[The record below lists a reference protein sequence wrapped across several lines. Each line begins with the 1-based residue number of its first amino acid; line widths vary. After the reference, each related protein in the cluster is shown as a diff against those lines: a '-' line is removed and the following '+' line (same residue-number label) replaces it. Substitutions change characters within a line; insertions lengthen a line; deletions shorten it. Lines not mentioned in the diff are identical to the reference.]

1 MKRLILSL
9 ASVLCCLMAMQA
21 ENPGLKIFAHRGCW
35 SKTPEGVFMI
45 PENSPA
51 AVREARRNGYLG
63 IECDVRYTK
72 DRKMV
77 VLHDSKLNR
86 TARRSSDYSK
96 LDKPVRLADL
106 TFEEL
111 RRDYVLESTDSTLR
125 TPVPTL
131 EEILLECKK
140 QGMIPML
147 HSSVEES
154 YELAQKMFGNRW
166 ICFTTSYDNLLKVRE
181 YSDCVILLSIK
192 GGTAAETI
200 EKLQKIGG
208 KCGISSMNYNL
219 YTESFCRAITDAG
232 YEVQVSI
239 FPTEEEAKALKN
251 GITYILTDHR
261 LYTRKER
268 RRLR

>member
-9 ASVLCCLMAMQA
+9 ALMLCCLVAMQA
-21 ENPGLKIFAHRGCW
+21 KNPGLKVFAHRGCW
-35 SKTPEGVFMI
+35 SKTPEGVFVI
-45 PENSPA
+45 PENSTA
-51 AVREARRNGYLG
+51 AVREARRNGYVG

-72 DRKMV
+72 DKKMV

-86 TARRSSDYSK
+86 TARKSSDYSK
-96 LDKPVRLADL
+96 LDKPVRLSDL

-111 RRDYVLESTDSTLR
+111 RRDYVLESEDSTLR

-131 EEILLECKK
+131 EEILVECKR

-154 YELAQKMFGNRW
+154 YALAQKMFGNRW
-166 ICFTTSYDNLLKVRE
+166 VCFTTSYDNLLRVRE
-181 YSDCVILLSIK
+181 FSDCVILFSIK
-192 GGTAAETI
+192 GETAAETI
-200 EKLQKIGG
+200 GKLQKIGG
-208 KCGISSMNYNL
+208 RCGISSMNYSL
-219 YTESFCRAITDAG
+219 YTEPFCKAMTDAG
-232 YEVQVSI
+232 YEVQASI
-239 FPTEEEAKALKN
+239 FPTEEEAEALKN

-261 LYTRKER
+261 LYTRKEK